1 MSRMQ
6 GYYETLDL
14 SFNDQISSYRRLIQM
29 DIDRTA
35 KDLTPEIKQ
44 MMMRI
49 LFNFAKRNMEIA
61 YCQGMNFICFF
72 LIEMSFEEE
81 EIFWIFC
88 HLFESIMPHSYY
100 VNMTPVLADIEIL
113 KLMMAIKL
121 PFIYREIT
129 TKGFDLNFLL
139 IPLFV
144 TIFTNL
150 KNNEVLSLA
159 SHFNIRSLSS

>member
-1 MSRMQ
+1 MR
-6 GYYETLDL
+6 GYYEALDASL
-14 SFNDQISSYRRLIQM
+14 NDQISAYMRLIQM

-44 MMMRI
+44 MMLRI
-49 LFNFAKRNMEIA
+49 LCNFAKRNMEIA

-81 EIFWIFC
+81 EIFWILC
-88 HLFESIMPHSYY
+88 HLFEVVMPPSYY
-100 VNMTPVLADIEIL
+100 VDMTPVLADVEIV
-113 KLMMAIKL
+113 KLMIACNL
-121 PFIYREIT
+121 PAVHREIT
-129 TKGFDLNFLL
+129 RKGFDLNFLL

-150 KNNEVLSLA
+150 KNNEVWSLA
-159 SHFNIRSLSS
+159 AHFDLRSFSG